1 MKLSYFPYLPNSKIE
16 DNKRYKYVCDKIEKD
31 PFAYHKKKNSSF
43 IFKKHYIV
51 PQNNLDLNKNQNTI
65 NEEMLFF
72 QNENDKYLNSFNNFM
87 QKKSSMI
94 EENAENYLNYISQ
107 NKNLKHSDSTENNS
121 TNIHS
126 GISSYLNYS
135 RRIQKPKMQKS
146 LFRNNSEADIFIPSS
161 KSPYNNELYNRNS
174 LETEKNNSFIP
185 SLINARGSDIT
196 NPFFY
201 DQVAKEII
209 QKNQE
214 AMKYN
219 IQESEYKLKKKK
231 ITSKFSDDKI
241 SLAPGKINNPNYYS
255 LGESFLDKNPILN
268 KGNYSPSFSYNP
280 NYFNRHKNIF
290 GK

>member
-135 RRIQKPKMQKS
+135 HRIQKPKMQKS

-161 KSPYNNELYNRNS
+161 KSPYNNELYNRKS

-214 AMKYN
+214 AMIYN

>member
-1 MKLSYFPYLPNSKIE
+1 MMAASFMAYSKW
-16 DNKRYKYVCDKIEKD
+16 
-31 PFAYHKKKNSSF
+31 
-43 IFKKHYIV
+43 
-51 PQNNLDLNKNQNTI
+51 
-65 NEEMLFF
+65 
-72 QNENDKYLNSFNNFM
+72 
-87 QKKSSMI
+87 
-94 EENAENYLNYISQ
+94 
-107 NKNLKHSDSTENNS
+107 
-121 TNIHS
+121 
-126 GISSYLNYS
+126 
-135 RRIQKPKMQKS
+135 
-146 LFRNNSEADIFIPSS
+146 FRNLNSEADIFIPSS
-161 KSPYNNELYNRNS
+161 KSPYNNELYNRKS

-214 AMKYN
+214 AMIYN